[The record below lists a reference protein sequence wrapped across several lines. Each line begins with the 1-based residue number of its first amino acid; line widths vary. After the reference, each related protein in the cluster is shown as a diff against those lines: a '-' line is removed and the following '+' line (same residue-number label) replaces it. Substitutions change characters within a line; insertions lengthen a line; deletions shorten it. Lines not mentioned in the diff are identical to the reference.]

1 MPRGGAK
8 TTTWSARPCLPRCP
22 LPYGKPH
29 GKRCVYTL
37 FVHSTPRCRTGT
49 VRYQKHEISVSPRRQ
64 PLGATSVEDEHVAC
78 GSGLWRAF
86 STRTGLSLRRPA
98 RRANTAANVRAYL
111 MCWLSQSKPSLKPR
125 FSKTEHL

>member
-1 MPRGGAK
+1 MRGVK
-8 TTTWSARPCLPRCP
+8 CQE
-22 LPYGKPH
+22 KPH
-29 GKRCVYTL
+29 GKRRVYTL
-37 FVHSTPRCRTGT
+37 FVHRGRRYSQI

-86 STRTGLSLRRPA
+86 SSRTGLSLCRPA